1 MSTIPAEAEDCQEFK
16 ANLGYKGCSKLVYA
30 TEGGHVCLFVLSGL
44 FFIYLFFYRMKVTMV
59 EADKEGYREEVQKGE
74 GSGWGT
80 RE

>member
-30 TEGGHVCLFVLSGL
+30 TEEGHVCLFVLSGL
-44 FFIYLFFYRMKVTMV
+44 FFIYLFFYKMKVV